1 MLTLVVATS
10 QDGRFDFVFSTA
22 CYYDQTTATP
32 AELREI
38 ELQGRSGRTTSRIF
52 DGDARSAPG
61 RWAEG

>member
-1 MLTLVVATS
+1 MLTLVVATV
-10 QDGRFDFVFSTA
+10 QEGRFDFVFSTA

-38 ELQGRSGRTTSRIF
+38 ELQGRSGRTSARIY

-61 RWAEG
+61 PWAEG

>member
-1 MLTLVVATS
+1 MSLPS
-10 QDGRFDFVFSTA
+10 QEARFDFVFSTA

-38 ELQGRSGRTTSRIF
+38 ELQGRSGRTTARIF